1 MPDDCTDRQ
10 GDGKHTLERE
20 AAMAGLVYNL
30 VTDVGKGACQILDF
44 VQLFSRV
51 LTLPSVL

>member
-20 AAMAGLVYNL
+20 AAMAALVYNL

-51 LTLPSVL
+51 LSLPSVR